1 MNKTEIFMYLLK
13 SMILSGIFF
22 GYYSLFL
29 KNTIYHAYNRFYLL
43 AAMALSLVIPF
54 LNLSMF
60 TVAEEEVPA
69 AQVLIYLMQSSSAP
83 LQAPS
88 IAWEI
93 LVIGLISALFVGY
106 LAYSISRI
114 YLLKRKNPVTKM
126 GEFYFIE
133 TELEEAPFSFFNN
146 LFWKKSI
153 SIEDE
158 GGRKIL
164 QHELSHIRQN
174 HSIDRLFSQT
184 ICAIFW
190 MNPFNWIIQKELQNI
205 HEFIADRDAV
215 GTGEVDAFAKMLLQN
230 YYGNHFLNPS
240 HSFYY
245 SSIKRRIIMLTTS
258 KIPKYAYLRKVAVLP
273 MLAFILALFSIQLS
287 AQETKAKKAEALTTA
302 AKMQKQ
308 AAVDQKKAASD
319 QKRASLD
326 QQRAALDQKRAS
338 LDQQR
343 AALDQ
348 KRASLDQQRAALDEK
363 RAILDQKTGVQYT
376 VTMRLDSTTFSDSK
390 TGKKAFT
397 VATRDMPPPPPPAGP
412 RGLPIPPTPPIAA
425 EHIKVTHTFSDAQFT
440 GNADPNSIVMKGTRD
455 GKDVTVT
462 VKGSNK
468 NISPNDQ
475 ASIVLKS
482 SSGQKEKPLIVI
494 NGVIISDMN
503 LNEINANNIQS
514 INVLKGESAKAKYA
528 EKGANGVVEITTKKP

>member
-54 LNLSMF
+54 FNLSMF
-60 TVAEEEVPA
+60 TIAEEELPA

-83 LQAPS
+83 VQAPS

-190 MNPFNWIIQKELQNI
+190 MNPINWIIQKELQNI

-258 KIPKYAYLRKVAVLP
+258 NIPKYAYLRKVGVLP
-273 MLAFILALFSIQLS
+273 MLAIIMALFSIQLS
-287 AQETKAKKAEALTTA
+287 AQETKAKKAETLKKA

-308 AAVDQKKAASD
+308 AAVDQKKA
-319 QKRASLD
+319 
-326 QQRAALDQKRAS
+326 
-338 LDQQR
+338 
-343 AALDQ
+343 
-348 KRASLDQQRAALDEK
+348 
-363 RAILDQKTGVQYT
+363 GVQYT
-376 VTMRLDSTTFSDSK
+376 VTMRPDSTTFSDSK

-397 VATRDMPPPPPPAGP
+397 VATRDMPPPPPPTGP
-412 RGLPIPPTPPIAA
+412 RGLPIPPTPPIPA
-425 EHIKVTHTFSDAQFT
+425 EHINVTHTFSDAQFT

-475 ASIVLKS
+475 ASIVLRS

-514 INVLKGESAKAKYA
+514 INVLKGEKATAKYA
-528 EKGANGVVEITTKKP
+528 EKGANGVVEITTIKP

>member
-1 MNKTEIFMYLLK
+1 
-13 SMILSGIFF
+13 
-22 GYYSLFL
+22 
-29 KNTIYHAYNRFYLL
+29 
-43 AAMALSLVIPF
+43 
-54 LNLSMF
+54 
-60 TVAEEEVPA
+60 
-69 AQVLIYLMQSSSAP
+69 
-83 LQAPS
+83 
-88 IAWEI
+88 
-93 LVIGLISALFVGY
+93 
-106 LAYSISRI
+106 
-114 YLLKRKNPVTKM
+114 M

-133 TELEEAPFSFFNN
+133 TDLEEAPFSFFNN

-348 KRASLDQQRAALDEK
+348 KRASLDQQRAALDQKRASLDQQRAALDEK
-363 RAILDQKTGVQYT
+363 RAMLDQKTGVQYT
-376 VTMRLDSTTFSDSK
+376 VTMRPDSTTFSDSK

-475 ASIVLKS
+475 ASIVLRS

-494 NGVIISDMN
+494 DGVIMTDLDMN
-503 LNEINANNIQS
+503 KISPNNIQS
-514 INVLKGESAKAKYA
+514 INVLKGEKATAKYA